1 MYIIKNGTSYAFSDN
16 VSGAVARTVSPIVEE
31 DGKEFSLAEEGK
43 EYNGFSYTENAEE
56 KGDGLFYLSRT
67 FTNNGTADR
76 TVKFIFEAITEF
88 APARYLIPCV
98 SYNGNYWGEGLEPKG
113 MIADNG
119 EPWIHSYDRTPVPSC
134 SITETKDIAFSLF
147 ASGESVDSLVCSVS
161 LRPAEDGKISQ
172 RIYWPVTEAP
182 YTYYENDKYCERYD
196 TYITLK
202 AGESITLSVY
212 MLCSVPKW
220 EHYGAVETLDR
231 ALDIFPFEHG
241 ANHSVDELWRL
252 GITFT
257 KFLLHEHKGKLLFST
272 GIRNRYGAGAPGAL
286 VVPHFE
292 VGWCGQNIMN
302 ARMLVLEY
310 LRTGEKKL
318 LQAALSVCDSWLEK
332 QSESGLLLAHYE
344 WYTEGQNWNYKPR
357 DYSKS
362 WAANVSYATG
372 WLPETCNTGWAA
384 CEMIKLYDLLRENGI
399 DRPDYKEFAV
409 KIFDFFCDHYSE
421 EFAFGKAWHFDG
433 RCEEPNGT
441 IGAFVTMALVDGYRI
456 LGNERYLEYAIKSL
470 DFYMKRDLDQFL
482 CTAGAI
488 DCTCVDK
495 ETAGPIIIAALDIY
509 EITGDKKYLEYAEKA
524 SYYFA
529 SWMYTYDV
537 HYGPEA
543 EFTQYGYYTA
553 GSTYV
558 SVQHPALDQWGELMC
573 CEWLR
578 LADYTGDERWR
589 KRAIMSWYNCTQ
601 CIATEE
607 NRVFHGRKRPIG
619 SQNEAFYQ
627 ARWGHR
633 KDPNERGH
641 LNDWLVSWVNVFR
654 LTVIDRMTRV
664 NKYKD
669 ASALN

>member
-1 MYIIKNGTSYAFSDN
+1 MYIVKKGNGYAISATAEN
-16 VSGAVARTVSPIVEE
+16 AIALVASPIIEE
-31 DGKEFSLAEEGK
+31 NGK
-43 EYNGFSYTENAEE
+43 EYVLTATENGWKGEGFSCTEAAEE
-56 KGDGLFYLSRT
+56 LDGGLFAVSRTIKNEGSESRT
-67 FTNNGTADR
+67 F
-76 TVKFIFEAITEF
+76 KLIFETVTEF
-88 APARYLIPCV
+88 VPNKYLIPCV
-98 SYNGNYWGEGLEPKG
+98 SYNGNYWGEGKEPKG
-113 MIADNG
+113 MIAENG

-134 SITETKDIAFSLF
+134 SVTETKDIAFSLF
-147 ASGESVDSLVCSVS
+147 ASNETTESLVSSVS
-161 LRPAEDGKISQ
+161 LRPAEGGRISQ

-182 YTYYENDKYCERYD
+182 FTYYENDKYNERLD
-196 TYITLK
+196 TYITLA
-202 AGESITLSVY
+202 AGETFSVKVY

-220 EHYGAVETLDR
+220 ENYGVTETLDR
-231 ALDIFPFEHG
+231 ALELFPFEHG
-241 ANHSVDELWRL
+241 SNRTTAEIWRL
-252 GITFT
+252 GIAYT
-257 KFLLHEHKGKLLFST
+257 KFLLHEYRGKLLFAT
-272 GIRNRYGAGAPGAL
+272 GCRPYPNAL
-286 VVPHFE
+286 RFVDHFE

-318 LQAALSVCDSWLEK
+318 LDSAMAVCDSWLEK

-362 WAANVSYATG
+362 WASNVDYKNG

-384 CEMIKLYDLLRENGI
+384 CEMIKLWDLLRENGI
-399 DRPDYKEFAV
+399 DRPDYKQFAI

-441 IGAFVTMALVDGYRI
+441 IGAFVTMALCDGYRI
-456 LGNERYLEYAIKSL
+456 LGEKRYLEYAIKSL
-470 DFYMKRDLDQFL
+470 DFYMKRDLDNFI

-495 ETAGPIIIAALDIY
+495 ETAGPVIIAALDIY

-543 EFTQYGYYTA
+543 EFTEYGYYTS

-589 KRAIMSWYNCTQ
+589 KRAVMMWYNCTQ
-601 CIATEE
+601 CIADEK
-607 NRVFHGRKRPIG
+607 NRTFHGMERPIG

-633 KDPNERGH
+633 KDCNERGH

-654 LTVIDRMTRV
+654 LTVLDRLTRV
-664 NKYKD
+664 NHYED
-669 ASALN
+669 TSALE